1 MERSIFKQVFEF
13 NLVKSGMRS
22 KMHILQLTT
31 FEIESFDFLNV
42 IEMDV
47 GKRVKTTFVKN

>member
-1 MERSIFKQVFEF
+1 
-13 NLVKSGMRS
+13 
-22 KMHILQLTT
+22 MHILQLTT